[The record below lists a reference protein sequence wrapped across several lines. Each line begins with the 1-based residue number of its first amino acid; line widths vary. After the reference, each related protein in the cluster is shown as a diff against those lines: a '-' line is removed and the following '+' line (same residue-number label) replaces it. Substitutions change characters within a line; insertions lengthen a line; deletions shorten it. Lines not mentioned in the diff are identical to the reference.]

1 MKTTLVF
8 LTLTFHALALYAQD
22 QEIPMTPSYW
32 EADTGRVAFITHRSV
47 SAAQGLDGGAQLFL
61 KDVVFTDGTIEF
73 DVELNNP
80 GFVGINFRQ
89 SEGRDES
96 ENFYIRAFWPVS
108 PLSRTTLQYATV
120 VDSMSL
126 WDLTDDYQAAAL
138 LHREGWNHVKLV
150 ISGRQMRAYVNDMDR
165 PALHVPILEGATK
178 TGGISL
184 GGNAVFANL
193 VIRPGVTED
202 LPAVAG
208 YDPTINDTRYLR
220 NWWVTPPVD
229 FPFGRDLVLDLPS
242 MFGGEVDSDLP
253 DSTTKWM
260 PIRTEHRA
268 LVNLSRPFGLTPAG
282 KRRLVWVK
290 TTLTSATAQRR
301 HLDLGFSDEIW
312 VFVNGRFLHTD
323 TNYFGTPGMKEPRG
337 RATIDNASVVLPL
350 VEGENELL
358 IGIANSFYGWGLI
371 ARLDDTEGITMK

>member
-32 EADTGRVAFITHRSV
+32 EADTERVTFITHRSV

-61 KDVVFTDGTIEF
+61 KDIIFTDGTIEF
-73 DVELNNP
+73 DVELNDR

-89 SEGRDES
+89 SEDRAES

-108 PLSRTTLQYATV
+108 PLSRRTLQYATV

-126 WDLTDDYQAAAL
+126 WDLTDDYQAAAR

-150 ISGRQMRAYVNDMDR
+150 ISGHQMRAYVNDMDR
-165 PALHVPILEGATK
+165 PALHVPILEGATE

-184 GGNAVFANL
+184 GGKAIFANL
-193 VIRPGVTED
+193 VIRPSVTED
-202 LPAVAG
+202 VPSVAG

-220 NWWVTPPVD
+220 NWQVTPPVD

-253 DSTTKWM
+253 DSTTKWT

-282 KRRLVWVK
+282 KRRLVWIK

-301 HLDLGFSDEIW
+301 RLDLGFSDEIW

-337 RATIDNASVVLPL
+337 RATIDNASIVLPL

-358 IGIANSFYGWGLI
+358 IGIANAFFGWGLI